1 MNLGEKGAALMLE
14 RTMQVKNPHGLHARP
29 AALFVQKA
37 GAHSGAVRLIK
48 GDKEVDAKSI
58 LSVMSLG
65 IEPGESILIRVEG
78 EKAESVMDA
87 LQAIVEDESI

>member
-1 MNLGEKGAALMLE
+1 MVEKTL
-14 RTMQVKNPHGLHARP
+14 QVKNPHGLHARP

-37 GAHSGAVRLIK
+37 GAHSGTVVVGK

-65 IEPGESILIRVEG
+65 IEPGESITIRIEG
-78 EKAESVMDA
+78 EGAETVLDG

>member
-1 MNLGEKGAALMLE
+1 MAE
-14 RTMQVKNPHGLHARP
+14 RKVEVKNPHGLHARP

-37 GAHSGAVRLIK
+37 ASHPGTVLLTK

-65 IEPGESILIRVEG
+65 IEPGEVISLKADG
-78 EKAESVMDA
+78 ENGESLLDA
-87 LQAIVEDESI
+87 LQSIAEDETI